1 MPQAKRNVR
10 LPKKNIYR
18 WFYRHYGYLGMENY
32 TEEMNREILKAIKTI
47 LENTGL
53 IELDFIGK
61 VFIKLSG
68 NPYLCEEF
76 LKELE
81 DLGF

>member
-1 MPQAKRNVR
+1 MPQKAGKVK

-18 WFYRHYGYLGMENY
+18 WFYKKYGYIGMENY
-32 TEEMNREILKAIKTI
+32 TEEMNKEILKATKMI

-61 VFIKLSG
+61 VLVKLSD

>member
-1 MPQAKRNVR
+1 MPQAKRNVK
-10 LPKKNIYR
+10 LPRKDICK

-32 TEEMNREILKAIKTI
+32 TEEMNREILKAIKII

-61 VFIKLSG
+61 VFIKLSN

>member
-32 TEEMNREILKAIKTI
+32 TEEMNREILKAIKII

-61 VFIKLSG
+61 VLVKLSD

-81 DLGF
+81 DSGF